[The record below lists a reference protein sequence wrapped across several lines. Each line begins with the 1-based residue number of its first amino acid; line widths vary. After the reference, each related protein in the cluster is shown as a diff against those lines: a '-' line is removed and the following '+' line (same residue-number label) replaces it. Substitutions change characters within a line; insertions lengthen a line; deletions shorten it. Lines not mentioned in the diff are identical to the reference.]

1 MYYYLLCSFHSCYY
15 FLPGFLIIEPFGVE
29 LEEGMADGGGE
40 GVLFPAPGGGVR
52 SV

>member
-1 MYYYLLCSFHSCYY
+1 MALNRTK
-15 FLPGFLIIEPFGVE
+15 ITFGVE